1 MAEDFSSDEAEVYAD
16 LAERAGVVARR
27 ILAEEGLIY
36 LEDLDPDAA
45 REVLRAAWR
54 EAAEDRFPGEDLAE
68 LHEEIDAMVESLIL
82 TPARPDGAPLH

>member
-1 MAEDFSSDEAEVYAD
+1 MAEEFSSDEAAVYAD
-16 LAERAGVVARR
+16 LAERAGAVARR
-27 ILAEEGLIY
+27 ILAERGLIY

-54 EAAEDRFPGEDLAE
+54 EAAAE

-82 TPARPDGAPLH
+82 TPARPEGVPLH